1 MLHKNPDRK
10 YYVIH
15 TEREREMGRREREK
29 VSKGIHRGMFF

>member
-15 TEREREMGRREREK
+15 TEREREKWGGEKERK
-29 VSKGIHRGMFF
+29 